1 MTDIQIDDNFD
12 FVFNDAGDLV
22 LINEDDLKLQDLKVL
37 LCISPTQNKQF
48 PLLGINLVSSI
59 NGNPG
64 ELSNIIKTQAKLN
77 SLPVTSVFIDIEN
90 KLNINMETTT
100 LSFKL

>member
-1 MTDIQIDDNFD
+1 MTDIKIDDNFD
-12 FVFNDAGDLV
+12 FVFNNDGDLI

-48 PLLGINLVSSI
+48 PLLGINIIGSI
-59 NGNPG
+59 NGATQ
-64 ELSNIIKTQAKLN
+64 ELTNTIITQGKLN
-77 SLPVTSVFIDIEN
+77 SLPITSVFIDNEN
-90 KLNINMETTT
+90 KLNINMETQI